1 MRGARGPDRA
11 GSPAAG
17 TKDTL
22 AREVLMA
29 EAAKSGVEPMVF
41 LHRRLKQLIDAGD
54 PKSLKEAVQISVEL
68 LPYQTSKAF
77 DHKRECGRQNAKRHS
92 CPREVI
98 LDRRVAGNLRPHRC
112 GAAHQGGELIPILS
126 KSDSLGIPKS
136 AAK

>member
-1 MRGARGPDRA
+1 LKKKAMGQMVAECSDVEWGARGPDRA

-54 PKSLKEAVQISVEL
+54 PKNLKEAVQISVEL
-68 LPYQTSKAF
+68 LPYQHPRLSTTSVNADVKT
-77 DHKRECGRQNAKRHS
+77 QN
-92 CPREVI
+92 VI
-98 LDRRVAGNLRPHRC
+98 RVPEKSSSIDAWLETYGPIVAGLPTKVEN
-112 GAAHQGGELIPILS
+112 
-126 KSDSLGIPKS
+126 
-136 AAK
+136 

>member
-1 MRGARGPDRA
+1 
-11 GSPAAG
+11 
-17 TKDTL
+17 
-22 AREVLMA
+22 
-29 EAAKSGVEPMVF
+29 MVF

-112 GAAHQGGELIPILS
+112 GAAHQGGELRCPI
-126 KSDSLGIPKS
+126 
-136 AAK
+136 